1 YNKILLCNAVLSA
14 GFKLAILFRDAW
26 YALRICQRSSH
37 TDIRMLT
44 EADRQPRK
52 QAYAMRGSRHIRH
65 QSNTSYDAVFYRF
78 LYAIINTLR
87 KTKIIRP
94 NQQSFHILFLSDWL

>member
-1 YNKILLCNAVLSA
+1 CDNLKSTEEVPAGDCMPFEIVWFLSGQFHKPAILCFNLQNNLVQYNKILLCNAVLSA

-52 QAYAMRGSRHIRH
+52 QAYAMRG
-65 QSNTSYDAVFYRF
+65 
-78 LYAIINTLR
+78 
-87 KTKIIRP
+87 
-94 NQQSFHILFLSDWL
+94 